1 MLTVICGEDSSA
13 SREYF
18 FNLKKQLQSK
28 NYETYDVPAAQINE
42 VLTWMSESNP
52 LFSTN
57 KAFFTQ
63 NLNKT
68 LSKKTNL
75 KQTTVVEKIIKDK
88 KSEVYDWEEDLPGR
102 YLKISAGVKVKEF
115 KPSQTI
121 FKLLDS
127 CYPGNLK
134 LFVEILHGLNVKT
147 DDFFTFVMLTRHV
160 RNLWLIK
167 FDQPK
172 PGLQSWQ
179 LARLKG
185 QAARWKTENLTNF
198 YDGLNKIDVS
208 LKTSRLP
215 YSLSHALDI
224 LAAYYLS

>member
-13 SREYF
+13 SRDYF
-18 FNLKKQLQSK
+18 FNLKKQLQGK
-28 NYETYDVPAAQINE
+28 DYETYEVPATQINE
-42 VLTWMSESNP
+42 VLTWMSEANS
-52 LFSTN
+52 LFSRN
-57 KAFFTQ
+57 IAFFTQ

-68 LSKKTNL
+68 ISRKANL
-75 KQTTVVEKIIKDK
+75 KQTKIVEKIIKDK
-88 KSEVYDWEEDLPGR
+88 GVEVYTWEQDLPGR

-121 FKLLDS
+121 FKLLDA

-134 LFVEILHGLNVKT
+134 AFIEILHSLNVKT
-147 DDFFTFVMLTRHV
+147 DDFFIFVMVQRHI

-167 FDQPK
+167 LNQPK
-172 PGLQSWQ
+172 PGLPSWQ
-179 LARLKG
+179 LARLKN
-185 QAARWKTENLTNF
+185 QASHWKTEQLTNF
-198 YDGLNKIDVS
+198 YDGLNKIDAS

-224 LAAYYLS
+224 LTVYYL

>member
-13 SREYF
+13 SRDYF
-18 FNLKKQLQSK
+18 FNLKKQLQNK
-28 NYETYDVPAAQINE
+28 DYEIYDVPAIQINE
-42 VLTWMSESNP
+42 VLAWMSESNP
-52 LFSTN
+52 LFSSAI
-57 KAFFTQ
+57 AFFTQ

-68 LSKKTNL
+68 LSKKANL
-75 KQTTVVEKIIKDK
+75 KQTKIVEKIIKEKDV
-88 KSEVYDWEEDLPGR
+88 EVYDWEEDLPGR

-121 FKLLDS
+121 FKLLDA

-134 LFVEILHGLNVKT
+134 IFIDILHSLNVKT
-147 DDFFTFVMLTRHV
+147 DDFFTFVMLQRHI

-167 FDQPK
+167 LNQPK
-172 PGLQSWQ
+172 AGLQSWQ
-179 LARLKG
+179 LARLKN
-185 QAARWKTENLTNF
+185 QASRWKTENLTNF
-198 YDGLNKIDVS
+198 YDGLNKIDTF

-224 LAAYYLS
+224 LAAYYL